1 METHGAP
8 NHSRRREL
16 IMEGRM
22 VRSLK
27 DLYSE
32 DEQEEREVREG
43 LVKLKAMLKKEKEL
57 IQADAQKLAI
67 VGDAV

>member
-1 METHGAP
+1 METHGVP
-8 NHSRRREL
+8 NHSQRQEL
-16 IMEGRM
+16 IMEGRT

-32 DEQEEREVREG
+32 DEKEEREAREG

-57 IQADAQKLAI
+57 IKADAQKLAI

>member
-1 METHGAP
+1 
-8 NHSRRREL
+8 
-16 IMEGRM
+16 MEGRM

-32 DEQEEREVREG
+32 DEQEEREAREG

-57 IQADAQKLAI
+57 IKADAQKLAI
-67 VGDAV
+67 VDAV